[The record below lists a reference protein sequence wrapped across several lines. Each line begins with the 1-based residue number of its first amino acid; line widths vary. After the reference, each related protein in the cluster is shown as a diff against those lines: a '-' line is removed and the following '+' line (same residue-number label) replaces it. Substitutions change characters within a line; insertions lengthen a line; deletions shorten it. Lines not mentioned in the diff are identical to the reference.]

1 MIKKDEE
8 TKATIS
14 QMFIAGSAAGFSQ
27 SFLTGPGELI
37 KIRLQTDKLNTSSY
51 DVIKKI
57 IKTSGI
63 KGLFRGYITTCYREL
78 PAFGSYFTSYYTM
91 IDLMGDQFGE
101 VLPSFVA
108 GGFAGAIS
116 WAIVYPI
123 DIAKTMI
130 QMSETS
136 STSTFQTLKYYY
148 QSHGWR
154 SLYRGLGT
162 TIVRSLP
169 VNAVVFPVYETVS
182 SLLSEY
188 SNEI

>member
-1 MIKKDEE
+1 
-8 TKATIS
+8 
-14 QMFIAGSAAGFSQ
+14 MFFAGSVAGFSQ

-37 KIRLQTDKLNTSSY
+37 KIRLQTDKLNKSSL
-51 DVIKKI
+51 DVIKKL

-63 KGLFRGYITTCYREL
+63 KGLFRGYTATCFREI

-91 IDLMGDQFGE
+91 IDLMGDKFGE
-101 VLPSFVA
+101 ILPSFIA

-116 WAIVYPI
+116 WGVVYPI
-123 DIAKTMI
+123 DIAKTII

-136 STSTFQTLKYYY
+136 STSTFHILKEYYKN
-148 QSHGWR
+148 HGWR

-162 TIVRSLP
+162 TVVRSLP

-182 SLLSEY
+182 TLLGEY
-188 SNEI
+188 SEEV